1 MFPTFPRNDSYYP
14 KILKFRRI
22 RLTFYC
28 KIRKD
33 QKFDTMN
40 VQCPDFYS
48 FDSTTFVRTLINN
61 IVHITFTNCTSL
73 KEATLRHSEYQDK
86 PIQLLVPIWK
96 RERSWQIARSNSRHN
111 TMLSQLIRSRE
122 QSDRC
127 VHATHWRSPVGIV
140 QVACTHR
147 GLCLFRY
154 VPTDSPLVSLLEAV
168 GGPTESTAVATSIW
182 RITQRES
189 QSITMNAISSCSI
202 SRSRYSRTYSGS
214 LVVFSRYVAGVVID
228 IITRAVGGR
237 CDHLDLGIKRRELSS
252 PPFLAIGLAASRN
265 PSSHADACNHRLP
278 WRTRGSFSLISF
290 PLVAVSLVSNGTH
303 FVHPASTIFKS
314 SHFRFI
320 TTSRASVS
328 RCCRRIDESS
338 RFFCCALSCYTR
350 KVSRLRNERNTRF
363 HRRIIE
369 RTRIFLRPSR
379 CVCIISSYIGLARY
393 DQTSTMFYV
402 RFVESC
408 VCTSGV

>member
-1 MFPTFPRNDSYYP
+1 
-14 KILKFRRI
+14 
-22 RLTFYC
+22 
-28 KIRKD
+28 
-33 QKFDTMN
+33 
-40 VQCPDFYS
+40 
-48 FDSTTFVRTLINN
+48 
-61 IVHITFTNCTSL
+61 
-73 KEATLRHSEYQDK
+73 
-86 PIQLLVPIWK
+86 
-96 RERSWQIARSNSRHN
+96 
-111 TMLSQLIRSRE
+111 MLSQLIRSRE

-202 SRSRYSRTYSGS
+202 SRSRCSRTYSGS

-303 FVHPASTIFKS
+303 FVHLASTIFKS

-320 TTSRASVS
+320 TTSGASVFS
-328 RCCRRIDESS
+328 LLPTYRRVQQV
-338 RFFCCALSCYTR
+338 LL
-350 KVSRLRNERNTRF
+350 LRAVLLYPEGFT
-363 HRRIIE
+363 ITK
-369 RTRIFLRPSR
+369 RTEHAIPS
-379 CVCIISSYIGLARY
+379 
-393 DQTSTMFYV
+393 
-402 RFVESC
+402 
-408 VCTSGV
+408 